1 MARAPESSQQA
12 IEELLAYHSYDRSTA
27 KGAPMGARRLRS
39 TYSILVLLS
48 RVLSALDLSLGI
60 FLTPLAA
67 DAQPSAKIPRLGCI
81 SPGVSLPM
89 TTP

>member
-1 MARAPESSQQA
+1 
-12 IEELLAYHSYDRSTA
+12 
-27 KGAPMGARRLRS
+27 MGARRLRS

-67 DAQPSAKIPRLGCI
+67 DAPTVREDPATGLHLPR
-81 SPGVSLPM
+81 GVSPYDNALRSCSARM
-89 TTP
+89 R